1 MNMKRNLILLVVTLL
16 AGIMVYSQPTLKLYG
31 YKQVIIPGTVPV
43 VISED
48 GKPSAQVAPKVWNNF
63 FLYLTY
69 SKGETIQPMQLW
81 INKKAYTVKVEP
93 IAKTPVEHVNRNI
106 PARPVTTVLVPKT
119 TNKIVFL
126 NPKELTGKPVT
137 PSASAKKLIDT
148 SELVLAYKWKGKI
161 YYKALKELKELEP
174 EMAE

>member
-1 MNMKRNLILLVVTLL
+1 MNMKRNLILLIALL
-16 AGIMVYSQPTLKLYG
+16 AGVWVYSQPTLKLYG
-31 YKQVIIPGTVPV
+31 YKQVIFPGTVPV
-43 VISED
+43 RISED
-48 GKPSAQVAPKVWNNF
+48 GNQSAQVAPKARNNF
-63 FLYLTY
+63 FLYLAY
-69 SKGETIQPMQLW
+69 PKSESIQPLQLW
-81 INKKAYTVKVEP
+81 IRKKAYSVKVET

-119 TNKIVFL
+119 TQKVMFL

-137 PSASAKKLIDT
+137 PSAAAQKLIDT
-148 SELVLAYKWKGKI
+148 SELVLAYKWKGKT